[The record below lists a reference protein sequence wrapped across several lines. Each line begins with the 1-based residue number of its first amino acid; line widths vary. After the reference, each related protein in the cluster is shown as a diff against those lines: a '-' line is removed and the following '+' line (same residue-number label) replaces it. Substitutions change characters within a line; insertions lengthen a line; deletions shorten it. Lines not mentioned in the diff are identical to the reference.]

1 MPDVMRAA
9 DCADGD
15 GKVSLMRSVLLAVLL
30 LLPGIGWAQFFDG
43 KTLLMMCTS
52 EPRSFA
58 EGGCV
63 GFVAGISDSLK
74 AAENRRA
81 PNDRVCVPPEM
92 TTMELRDTVVKYLN
106 LVPQFQE
113 YQASFLVEMAL
124 LSAYPCNPRQLA
136 ETEKSP
142 TPVGS

>member
-1 MPDVMRAA
+1 
-9 DCADGD
+9 
-15 GKVSLMRSVLLAVLL
+15 MRSVLLAMVVVLPSL
-30 LLPGIGWAQFFDG
+30 AWGQFFDG

-63 GFVAGISDSLK
+63 GFIAGISDSLK
-74 AAENRRA
+74 AAENRRS

-92 TTMELRDTVVKYLN
+92 TTMELRDTVVKYLD
-106 LVPQFQE
+106 LVPQFKD
-113 YQASFLVEMAL
+113 YQAAFLVEMAL

-136 ETEKSP
+136 ETEKAP
-142 TPVGS
+142 APVGG